1 MAICRDNF
9 KLDNVNV
16 IITNNSGN
24 IIITDVNGNRS
35 VIIDGKDVSDQY
47 VGENIIING
56 KHGVKNNNE
65 WTFTE
70 TKIYKDP
77 KDYSELSKWIDK
89 IRDEIETIDMS
100 DKHRVSISWKLSHIY
115 EELNN
120 LAD

>member
-1 MAICRDNF
+1 MDNF
-9 KLDNVNV
+9 KLDNVHV
-16 IITNNSGN
+16 IVTNNSGT
-24 IIITDVNGNRS
+24 IIITDVNAKRS

-56 KHGVKNNNE
+56 KPDVKNNNE

-77 KDYSELSKWIDK
+77 KDYSELRKWIDK
-89 IRDEIETIDMS
+89 IRDEIQTIDMS
-100 DKHRVSISWKLSHIY
+100 DKHRETMIWRLSHIY